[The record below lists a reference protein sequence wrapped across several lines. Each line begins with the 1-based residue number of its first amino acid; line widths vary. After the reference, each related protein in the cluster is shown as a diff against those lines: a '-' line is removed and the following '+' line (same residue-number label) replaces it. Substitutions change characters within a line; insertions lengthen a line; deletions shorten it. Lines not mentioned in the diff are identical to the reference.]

1 MDNNKLILR
10 NQKFRD
16 DIVALVNSYND
27 IPAFMRKITVQEIYQ
42 QLEIVEAQELANA
55 QKEEQEK
62 IDETINETAKEEENT
77 QN

>member
-1 MDNNKLILR
+1 MENNKLILR

-16 DIVALVNSYND
+16 DIVNLVNNYKD
-27 IPAFMRKITVQEIYQ
+27 IPAFVRKITIQEVFH
-42 QLEIVEAQELANA
+42 QLEIVEAQELVNA

-62 IDETINETAKEEENT
+62 NNETVKEEENT